1 MIDANN
7 SLLLLACLFSIV
19 VIGYECEKTAW
30 GSKISAPLIILLLSF
45 ILGNLNILPT
55 SADVYITIQSI
66 LVPLA
71 IPLLLFSANVQ
82 QAFKESGY
90 MLLAFS
96 LSVAF
101 TVAGAL
107 IGVSL
112 IDMGDS
118 EGALAGILVASYT
131 GGSANFVSVSQ
142 ALGFSDSSLYASA
155 LTADAIGAIFFLILL
170 MLLPSINFVINRLP
184 LKTPSTDNTI
194 NKVSPT
200 TTVATE
206 SGILKGIALSA
217 IICAIGLFIAS
228 LVPWQGVFI
237 ISITLLSLAAANFTP
252 KLIKSNINFDFQ
264 LGTLFMYIFFATIGV
279 GANLSSM
286 VDAAIPIV
294 IFLVILV
301 IVHIVLLVWVGAWFK
316 LDLAELMIAS
326 SACILGPSAAAAI
339 AASKGWNHL
348 VTPGMLV
355 GVLGYAIG
363 TFLGVG
369 LAYILS

>member
-30 GSKISAPLIILLLSF
+30 GSKVSAPLIILLLSF
-45 ILGNLNILPT
+45 ILGNLNILPS

-96 LSVAF
+96 LTVAF

-107 IGVSL
+107 IGASFVN
-112 IDMGDS
+112 MGDS
-118 EGALAGILVASYT
+118 EGALVGILVASYT

-184 LKTPSTDNTI
+184 LKTPSTNNTMSKI
-194 NKVSPT
+194 SPT
-200 TTVATE
+200 STVATE
-206 SGILKGIALSA
+206 SGMLKGMALSA

-286 VDAAIPIV
+286 VDTAIPIV

-363 TFLGVG
+363 TFLGVA
-369 LAYILS
+369 LAYLLS